1 MNALIRKV
9 FNWIIARATF
19 KLYNSSTPI
28 GRRLGGFDIPQ
39 VIDAYIILE
48 IGITGVLTFTGYF
61 QTS

>member
-1 MNALIRKV
+1 MSWIL
-9 FNWIIARATF
+9 NWILKRVTF

-28 GRRLGGFDIPQ
+28 GKRLGGHDIPA

-48 IGITGVLTFTGYF
+48 LVIAGVSAFSGYF